1 MFRERDPQVS
11 LWQSEFLVPPKK
23 ARRLER
29 SWAEVFRNEALPLI
43 DEERFAPM
51 YCADNGRPNRAVQTV
66 LGVHLLKEMFN
77 LTDDEALEQLEF
89 NLLWHHALR
98 LDMEETHLPQKTLHN
113 FRVRLMQHDGGRL
126 AFQETTERIIQALGI
141 RTGKQRLDSTHIM
154 SNIATLTR
162 LGLFCET
169 MRLFLRAVSQ
179 EHPELRRVV
188 PEGLVRRYLKEEAEA
203 TDYEDARSGEGRR
216 RLGVCARDLYR
227 LVDGFR
233 GTAAAQLEEYRL
245 LERLLREQCVV
256 GNKRDGRPGEG
267 DDDAGEGAVPITLR
281 DPKEVRSDS
290 LQSPHDPEATY
301 SGHKGKGY
309 EVQVAETCHAENA
322 TQLITHV
329 EVTPSSGSDTD
340 VTVPLVDGLAERK
353 VRPDELFA
361 DTAYGS
367 GRNAFEASRRGR
379 ELVSPVAGSAPG
391 NSHEGEGDGPPPLT
405 GGGLPDRR
413 HRGAGHGVPRRAPV
427 RRGVRA
433 GGCAGAGR
441 GPLCQGNMRALPLAV
456 PLPGEAGPACGGLRP
471 QGGPGEGEHRGA
483 AAGRGHRG
491 VAQAVCHKGRDR
503 GDKLRAEA
511 RPRAWALAGA
521 RGPSGAACRLPEGV
535 GVQLQADGPCTP
547 GGDGKHGSA
556 GGPDGTCGR
565 SRVRAPLHNFHRA
578 P

>member
-1 MFRERDPQVS
+1 MLRCT
-11 LWQSEFLVPPKK
+11 
-23 ARRLER
+23 ARTT
-29 SWAEVFRNEALPLI
+29 AV
-43 DEERFAPM
+43 
-51 YCADNGRPNRAVQTV
+51 PNRAVQTV

-233 GTAAAQLEEYRL
+233 GTAAAQLEENRL

-367 GRNAFEASRRGR
+367 GRNAFEASRRGT

-391 NSHEGEGDGPPPLT
+391 NSHEGEGRRT
-405 GGGLPDRR
+405 AAAHWGGLPDRR

-456 PLPGEAGPACGGLRP
+456 PLPGEAGPACGGP
-471 QGGPGEGEHRGA
+471 T
-483 AAGRGHRG
+483 
-491 VAQAVCHKGRDR
+491 
-503 GDKLRAEA
+503 
-511 RPRAWALAGA
+511 
-521 RGPSGAACRLPEGV
+521 S
-535 GVQLQADGPCTP
+535 
-547 GGDGKHGSA
+547 
-556 GGPDGTCGR
+556 
-565 SRVRAPLHNFHRA
+565 SRRTW
-578 P
+578 

>member
-1 MFRERDPQVS
+1 
-11 LWQSEFLVPPKK
+11 
-23 ARRLER
+23 
-29 SWAEVFRNEALPLI
+29 
-43 DEERFAPM
+43 
-51 YCADNGRPNRAVQTV
+51 
-66 LGVHLLKEMFN
+66 
-77 LTDDEALEQLEF
+77 
-89 NLLWHHALR
+89 
-98 LDMEETHLPQKTLHN
+98 
-113 FRVRLMQHDGGRL
+113 
-126 AFQETTERIIQALGI
+126 
-141 RTGKQRLDSTHIM
+141 M

-233 GTAAAQLEEYRL
+233 GTGAAQLEEYRL

-329 EVTPSSGSDTD
+329 EVTPSSGSYTG

-367 GRNAFEASRRGR
+367 GRNAFEASRRGT

-405 GGGLPDRR
+405 GADFQIDVTGEQATVCPAGHRSVEEYELEDAPERVEVHFARATCEPCPLRSRCPVKLDRR
-413 HRGAGHGVPRRAPV
+413 
-427 RRGVRA
+427 
-433 GGCAGAGR
+433 AGAYVLKADLVKVNIEGR
-441 GPLCQGNMRALPLAV
+441 R
-456 PLPGEAGPACGGLRP
+456 
-471 QGGPGEGEHRGA
+471 
-483 AAGRGHRG
+483 
-491 VAQAVCHKGRDR
+491 
-503 GDKLRAEA
+503 RAEA
-511 RPRAWALAGA
+511 TEEWRKRYAIRAGVEGTNSELKRAHGLGRCGCEGA
-521 RGPSGAACRLPEGV
+521 VGCGLPS
-535 GVQLQADGPCTP
+535 T
-547 GGDGKHGSA
+547 
-556 GGPDGTCGR
+556 
-565 SRVRAPLHNFHRA
+565 
-578 P
+578 

>member
-1 MFRERDPQVS
+1 
-11 LWQSEFLVPPKK
+11 
-23 ARRLER
+23 
-29 SWAEVFRNEALPLI
+29 
-43 DEERFAPM
+43 M

-77 LTDDEALEQLEF
+77 LTDGEALEQLEF

-98 LDMEETHLPQKTLHN
+98 LDIEETHLPQKTLHN

-126 AFQETTERIIQALGI
+126 AFQETTDRIIQALGI

-169 MRLFLRAVSQ
+169 MRLFLRALRW
-179 EHPELRRVV
+179 EHPELRPVV
-188 PEGLVRRYLKEEAEA
+188 PEGLLGRYLKEEDEA
-203 TDYEDARSGEGRR
+203 THYEDAHTGEGRR
-216 RLGVCARDLYR
+216 RLSVCARDLYR
-227 LVDGFR
+227 LVDRFR
-233 GTAAAQLEEYRL
+233 GTTAAQLEEYRL
-245 LERLLREQCVV
+245 LERLLREQCHV
-256 GNKRDGRPGEG
+256 GKHRDGRPGDD
-267 DDDAGEGAVPITLR
+267 DDDAGECKVPVALK
-281 DPKEVRSDS
+281 DPKQVSADS
-290 LQSPHDPEATY
+290 LQSPHDPDVTY

-309 EVQVAETCHAENA
+309 EVQVAETCHEENA

-340 VTVPLVDGLAERK
+340 VSVPVVDGLAERK
-353 VRPDELFA
+353 VRPDELFV

-367 GRNAFEASRRGR
+367 GRNAFEASRRGT

-391 NSHEGEGDGPPPLT
+391 NSHEGEGDHRR
-405 GGGLPDRR
+405 GLSDRR
-413 HRGAGHGVPRRAPV
+413 HRGAGHGVPRRPPV
-427 RRGVRA
+427 HRGARV

-441 GPLCQGNMRALPLAV
+441 GPLCRDNMRALPLAV
-456 PLPGEAGPACGGLRP
+456 PLPSEAGPACGGLRP
-471 QGGPGEGEHRGA
+471 QGGPGEGKHQA
-483 AAGRGHRG
+483 APEGRGHRG

-503 GDKLRAEA
+503 GNELRAQA

-521 RGPSGAACRLPEGV
+521 RGPSGAACRLPEDV

-547 GGDGKHGSA
+547 GGDGQHGSA
-556 GGPDGTCGR
+556 GGRDGTCGR
-565 SRVRAPLHNFHRA
+565 GRMRAPLHSFHRV

>member
-1 MFRERDPQVS
+1 MS

-77 LTDDEALEQLEF
+77 LTEDEALEQLEF

-216 RLGVCARDLYR
+216 RLGVCARDVYR

-267 DDDAGEGAVPITLR
+267 DDDRGRGGAHHPQGPEGGAVRFPAIAPR
-281 DPKEVRSDS
+281 PGGH
-290 LQSPHDPEATY
+290 LQ
-301 SGHKGKGY
+301 
-309 EVQVAETCHAENA
+309 
-322 TQLITHV
+322 
-329 EVTPSSGSDTD
+329 
-340 VTVPLVDGLAERK
+340 
-353 VRPDELFA
+353 
-361 DTAYGS
+361 
-367 GRNAFEASRRGR
+367 
-379 ELVSPVAGSAPG
+379 
-391 NSHEGEGDGPPPLT
+391 
-405 GGGLPDRR
+405 
-413 HRGAGHGVPRRAPV
+413 RAQ
-427 RRGVRA
+427 RQGVRGTRWRRPA
-433 GGCAGAGR
+433 
-441 GPLCQGNMRALPLAV
+441 MRRTP
-456 PLPGEAGPACGGLRP
+456 
-471 QGGPGEGEHRGA
+471 
-483 AAGRGHRG
+483 
-491 VAQAVCHKGRDR
+491 
-503 GDKLRAEA
+503 
-511 RPRAWALAGA
+511 
-521 RGPSGAACRLPEGV
+521 PS
-535 GVQLQADGPCTP
+535 
-547 GGDGKHGSA
+547 
-556 GGPDGTCGR
+556 
-565 SRVRAPLHNFHRA
+565 
-578 P
+578 